1 MDQATA
7 AEFVGIARAV
17 NQMCSSVGYD
27 PTELPDVAVMF
38 IQDLLLI
45 MQSHLATGFQRR
57 TGRGLDIRT
66 LVRFITCVFAGTYN
80 EAYSN
85 LAADSEQYGNERYAF
100 MRFEAEMPVEDS
112 NAIAQEIDGRMED
125 VRPGFADPLLESLR
139 AQKEGRLQL
148 LWPTLMRTRCM
159 RRGSLY
165 TSTLLLVEYASSR
178 SWTSSTLP
186 SSQPRGFTL
195 WWSPLRAWVRCAPPS
210 T

>member
-1 MDQATA
+1 M
-7 AEFVGIARAV
+7 
-17 NQMCSSVGYD
+17 
-27 PTELPDVAVMF
+27 MF

-139 AQKEGRLQL
+139 AQREEDCSCCG
-148 LWPTLMRTRCM
+148 PH
-159 RRGSLY
+159 
-165 TSTLLLVEYASSR
+165 
-178 SWTSSTLP
+178 
-186 SSQPRGFTL
+186 
-195 WWSPLRAWVRCAPPS
+195 
-210 T
+210 